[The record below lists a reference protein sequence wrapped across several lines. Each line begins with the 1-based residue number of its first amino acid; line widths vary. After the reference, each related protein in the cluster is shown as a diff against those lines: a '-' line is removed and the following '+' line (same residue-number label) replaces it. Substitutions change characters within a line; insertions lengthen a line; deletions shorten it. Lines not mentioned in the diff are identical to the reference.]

1 METNDTQSNSSKPKT
16 KKFAVIGITAGLL
29 LGAGSGVL
37 MNLPGGASAKSTTPQ
52 AISANDNSTDTST
65 PAAREAKL
73 RETLQTLV
81 AAGTIDA
88 SDVDAIVTALSTKPT
103 TPPAADTTGARP
115 DKATMLKARLQTLV
129 DDGTLTSSQLDA
141 VVTALEAARPM
152 GGGHEGR
159 GHGGQNHG
167 GQNNGGARGEKRQEM
182 LTSAAEA
189 IGITADAL
197 KTVKGLGPA
206 KRAELVAVLEL
217 ARRALAQQLT
227 QKPLFN
233 TPQAVRDYLQLQL
246 GGLHHEVFAVLF
258 LDSQHRLIALEEM
271 FRGTL
276 TQTSVYPREVVK
288 HALTLNA
295 SSVVLAHNHPSGT
308 AQPSRADEALTHTL
322 KAALALVDVRVLDH
336 FVVTASQAVSMAEL
350 GLV

>member
-16 KKFAVIGITAGLL
+16 KKYAVIGITAGLL
-29 LGAGSGVL
+29 LGAGGGLL

-52 AISANDNSTDTST
+52 AISANDNSTTTKSAD
-65 PAAREAKL
+65 REAKL

-115 DKATMLKARLQTLV
+115 EPGAMLKARLQALV

-141 VVTALEAARPM
+141 VVAAVEAARPM

-167 GQNNGGARGEKRQEM
+167 GPGMGGQRGEKRQEM

-189 IGITADAL
+189 IGITAEELKTAIKGGQTIAQVAEANGKTVQSVIDAL
-197 KTVKGLGPA
+197 
-206 KRAELVAVLEL
+206 VAQ
-217 ARRALAQQLT
+217 ATTDLT
-227 QKPLFN
+227 QRITDMVNGVKPAA
-233 TPQAVRDYLQLQL
+233 PAEAA
-246 GGLHHEVFAVLF
+246 GA
-258 LDSQHRLIALEEM
+258 
-271 FRGTL
+271 
-276 TQTSVYPREVVK
+276 
-288 HALTLNA
+288 
-295 SSVVLAHNHPSGT
+295 T
-308 AQPSRADEALTHTL
+308 AGA
-322 KAALALVDVRVLDH
+322 
-336 FVVTASQAVSMAEL
+336 
-350 GLV
+350 

>member
-1 METNDTQSNSSKPKT
+1 METNYTQSNSSKPKT

-88 SDVDAIVTALSTKPT
+88 SDVDSIVTALQTKPT
-103 TPPAADTTGARP
+103 TPPVADATGARP

-141 VVTALEAARPM
+141 VVAALEAARPM

-167 GQNNGGARGEKRQEM
+167 GARGEKRQER
-182 LTSAAEA
+182 LTTAAEA
-189 IGITADAL
+189 IGITAEELKTAIEGGQTIAQVAEANGKSVQSVIDAL
-197 KTVKGLGPA
+197 
-206 KRAELVAVLEL
+206 VAQ
-217 ARRALAQQLT
+217 ASADLT
-227 QKPLFN
+227 QRITDMVNGVKPAAPADAAGA
-233 TPQAVRDYLQLQL
+233 TA
-246 GGLHHEVFAVLF
+246 
-258 LDSQHRLIALEEM
+258 
-271 FRGTL
+271 GT
-276 TQTSVYPREVVK
+276 
-288 HALTLNA
+288 
-295 SSVVLAHNHPSGT
+295 
-308 AQPSRADEALTHTL
+308 
-322 KAALALVDVRVLDH
+322 
-336 FVVTASQAVSMAEL
+336 
-350 GLV
+350 

>member
-1 METNDTQSNSSKPKT
+1 METNDTKPKT

-88 SDVDAIVTALSTKPT
+88 SDVDSIVTALQTKPT
-103 TPPAADTTGARP
+103 TPPVADATGARP

-141 VVTALEAARPM
+141 VVAALEAARPM

-167 GQNNGGARGEKRQEM
+167 GARGEKRQER
-182 LTSAAEA
+182 LTTAAEA
-189 IGITADAL
+189 IGITAEELKTAIEGGQTIAQVAEANGKSVQSVIDAL
-197 KTVKGLGPA
+197 
-206 KRAELVAVLEL
+206 VAQ
-217 ARRALAQQLT
+217 ATTDLT
-227 QKPLFN
+227 QRITDMVNGVKPAA
-233 TPQAVRDYLQLQL
+233 PAAAA
-246 GGLHHEVFAVLF
+246 GA
-258 LDSQHRLIALEEM
+258 
-271 FRGTL
+271 
-276 TQTSVYPREVVK
+276 
-288 HALTLNA
+288 
-295 SSVVLAHNHPSGT
+295 T
-308 AQPSRADEALTHTL
+308 AGA
-322 KAALALVDVRVLDH
+322 
-336 FVVTASQAVSMAEL
+336 
-350 GLV
+350 

>member
-1 METNDTQSNSSKPKT
+1 METNDTKPKT

-88 SDVDAIVTALSTKPT
+88 SDVDSIVTALQTKPT
-103 TPPAADTTGARP
+103 TPPVADATGARP

-141 VVTALEAARPM
+141 VVAALEAARPM

-167 GQNNGGARGEKRQEM
+167 GARGEKRQER
-182 LTSAAEA
+182 LTTAAEA
-189 IGITADAL
+189 IGITAEELKTAIEGGQTIAQVAEANGKSVQSVIDAL
-197 KTVKGLGPA
+197 
-206 KRAELVAVLEL
+206 VAQ
-217 ARRALAQQLT
+217 ATTDLT
-227 QKPLFN
+227 QRITDMVNGVKP
-233 TPQAVRDYLQLQL
+233 AVPADAA
-246 GGLHHEVFAVLF
+246 GA
-258 LDSQHRLIALEEM
+258 
-271 FRGTL
+271 
-276 TQTSVYPREVVK
+276 
-288 HALTLNA
+288 
-295 SSVVLAHNHPSGT
+295 T
-308 AQPSRADEALTHTL
+308 AGA
-322 KAALALVDVRVLDH
+322 
-336 FVVTASQAVSMAEL
+336 
-350 GLV
+350 

>member
-16 KKFAVIGITAGLL
+16 KKYAVIGITAGLL
-29 LGAGSGVL
+29 LGAGGGLL

-52 AISANDNSTDTST
+52 AISANDNSTTTKSAD
-65 PAAREAKL
+65 REAKL

-115 DKATMLKARLQTLV
+115 EPGAMLKARLQALV

-141 VVTALEAARPM
+141 VVAAVEAARPM

-167 GQNNGGARGEKRQEM
+167 GPGMGGQRGEKRQEM

-189 IGITADAL
+189 IGITAEELKTAIEGGQTIAQVAEANGKTVQSVIDAL
-197 KTVKGLGPA
+197 
-206 KRAELVAVLEL
+206 VAQ
-217 ARRALAQQLT
+217 ATTDLT
-227 QKPLFN
+227 QRITDMVNGVKPAA
-233 TPQAVRDYLQLQL
+233 PAEAA
-246 GGLHHEVFAVLF
+246 GA
-258 LDSQHRLIALEEM
+258 
-271 FRGTL
+271 
-276 TQTSVYPREVVK
+276 
-288 HALTLNA
+288 
-295 SSVVLAHNHPSGT
+295 T
-308 AQPSRADEALTHTL
+308 AGA
-322 KAALALVDVRVLDH
+322 
-336 FVVTASQAVSMAEL
+336 
-350 GLV
+350 

>member
-16 KKFAVIGITAGLL
+16 KKYAVIGITAGLL
-29 LGAGSGVL
+29 LGAGGGLL

-52 AISANDNSTDTST
+52 AISANDNSTDASAPANSINGRGGNVD

-103 TPPAADTTGARP
+103 TPPAADTSGARP
-115 DKATMLKARLQTLV
+115 KPGAMLKARLQALV

-141 VVTALEAARPM
+141 VVAAVEAARPM

-167 GQNNGGARGEKRQEM
+167 GPGMGGQRGEKRQEM

-189 IGITADAL
+189 IGITAEELKTAIKGGQTIAQVAEANGKTVQSVIDAL
-197 KTVKGLGPA
+197 
-206 KRAELVAVLEL
+206 VAQ
-217 ARRALAQQLT
+217 ATTDLT
-227 QKPLFN
+227 QRITDMVNGVKPAA
-233 TPQAVRDYLQLQL
+233 PAEAA
-246 GGLHHEVFAVLF
+246 GA
-258 LDSQHRLIALEEM
+258 
-271 FRGTL
+271 
-276 TQTSVYPREVVK
+276 
-288 HALTLNA
+288 
-295 SSVVLAHNHPSGT
+295 T
-308 AQPSRADEALTHTL
+308 AGA
-322 KAALALVDVRVLDH
+322 
-336 FVVTASQAVSMAEL
+336 
-350 GLV
+350 